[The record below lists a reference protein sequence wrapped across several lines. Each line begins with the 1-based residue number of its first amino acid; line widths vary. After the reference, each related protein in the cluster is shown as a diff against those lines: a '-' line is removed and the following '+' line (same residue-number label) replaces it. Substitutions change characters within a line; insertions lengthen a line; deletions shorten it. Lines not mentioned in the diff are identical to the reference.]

1 MSAKKEETR
10 QRRLATLIDHSLR
23 GARIDFMKPTGRK

>member
-10 QRRLATLIDHSLR
+10 QRRLGILIENS
-23 GARIDFMKPTGRK
+23 ASGRKIPPLDIGK